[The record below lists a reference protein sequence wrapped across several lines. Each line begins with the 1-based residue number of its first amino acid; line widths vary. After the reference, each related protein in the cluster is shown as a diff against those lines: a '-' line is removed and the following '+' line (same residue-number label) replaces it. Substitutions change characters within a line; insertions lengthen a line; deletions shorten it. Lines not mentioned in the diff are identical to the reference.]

1 MSDCKVAGSG
11 TSTANLSLG
20 AMQRVEDL
28 NDKELK
34 ALIVKAGLS
43 TDFIYDKEQLKTRA
57 KEAAKRLYETELLRR
72 KDLAAAEAFNEFN
85 DAPAPPKRQR
95 TLSNAEGDDSLNPF
109 SLKNSYTRA
118 PQCGWHAYGEM
129 IAALPPGWTYC
140 RSKVDGRDF
149 YHNPSTGQSVWKH
162 PGGWRGKRSG
172 AAAAPED
179 DCVITGS
186 RSAEAR
192 DVELM
197 RDAITIEDSEEE
209 EEGAQPTGAG
219 TLEDHL
225 KELRGFLDDDGFDV
239 SVALKWCEANGADK
253 LYEIVEADMVDDFV
267 ASFALKPVKA
277 GVLAKKLR
285 EFRRGN

>member
-1 MSDCKVAGSG
+1 
-11 TSTANLSLG
+11 
-20 AMQRVEDL
+20 MQRVEDL
-28 NDKELK
+28 NDKKLK
-34 ALIVKAGLS
+34 ALIAKAGLP
-43 TDFIYDKEQLKTRA
+43 TMDIYDKEQLKTRA

-85 DAPAPPKRQR
+85 DAPAPLKRQR
-95 TLSNAEGDDSLNPF
+95 TLSNAEGDHSLIPE
-109 SLKNSYTRA
+109 SSRKNTRA
-118 PQCGWHAYGEM
+118 PRCDRAPYNPFTAFRF
-129 IAALPPGWTYC
+129 AALPPGWKVC
-140 RSKVDGRDF
+140 RSKVDDRIF
-149 YHNPSTGQSVWKH
+149 YHNPSTGQKVWKH

-192 DVELM
+192 DAELM

-253 LYEIVEADMVDDFV
+253 LYEIVEADMVDEFV

>member
-1 MSDCKVAGSG
+1 
-11 TSTANLSLG
+11 
-20 AMQRVEDL
+20 MQRVEDL

-253 LYEIVEADMVDDFV
+253 LYEIVEADMVDEFV